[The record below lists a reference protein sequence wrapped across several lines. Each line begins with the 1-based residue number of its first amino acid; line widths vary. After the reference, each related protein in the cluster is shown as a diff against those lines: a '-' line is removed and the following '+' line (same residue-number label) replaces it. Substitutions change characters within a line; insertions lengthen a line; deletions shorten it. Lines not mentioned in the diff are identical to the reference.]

1 MAIDPT
7 GNLKREDLTGFNEG
21 HDSECWM
28 RLGAIETTV
37 HDRPRRDLGHPLL
50 GVGA

>member
-21 HDSECWM
+21 HDSEVLDAA
-28 RLGAIETTV
+28 RS
-37 HDRPRRDLGHPLL
+37 D
-50 GVGA
+50 

>member
-21 HDSECWM
+21 HDSEC
-28 RLGAIETTV
+28 RIFRS
-37 HDRPRRDLGHPLL
+37 D
-50 GVGA
+50 